1 MSSSVLT
8 TAASARLESLFRKLY
23 TATVAL
29 SGIEV
34 VANGLSQAQYLDPLS
49 YLFLALFVASVL
61 APLISSF
68 FGSAK
73 DVWFWIHGGMSM
85 LIMLIWPWAIPDPTM
100 LPAEFQ
106 PWIWWG
112 VGMAAISVGVTTS
125 TKFAIVYLIANS
137 VIWFLLDTSPFGGAS
152 DQWVSFQDSVY
163 IFLFSGT
170 VIGLVSLVREGA
182 RQVDSTNTEAI
193 QAAIAQAQVDAIERE
208 RQRIDALVHDR
219 VLNTLLLAAKAKTLE
234 ERGHAV
240 ALAQEAITS
249 LSHADED
256 PHDQDGVTPLG
267 LFRAL
272 KRAAIRLVPEV
283 VVETS
288 TGGTE
293 PIPGD
298 VAQALTEATLQ
309 ALDNAHRHS
318 RASKILLRM
327 DSPSESE
334 IQIWVED
341 NGVGFRVD
349 RVPRDRIGIKTSIY
363 SRMNL
368 VGGAASINSEVGQG
382 TKILLRWAA

>member
-1 MSSSVLT
+1 M
-8 TAASARLESLFRKLY
+8 
-23 TATVAL
+23 TVAL

-34 VANGLSQAQYLDPLS
+34 VANGLNQAPYLNPLN
-49 YLFLALFVASVL
+49 YVFLALFIASVI

-68 FGSAK
+68 FGTAR
-73 DVWFWIHGGMSM
+73 DLWFWLHGGVSM
-85 LIMLIWPWAIPDPTM
+85 LIMLIWPWVVTDANM

-112 VGMAAISVGVTTS
+112 IGMAAISVGVTTNI
-125 TKFAIVYLIANS
+125 FLAVAYLIGNS
-137 VIWFLLDTSPFGGAS
+137 LFWFLIDTSPYGGAS
-152 DQWVSFQDSVY
+152 DQWVSFQDSTY

-182 RQVDSTNTEAI
+182 RRVDSANSDAI
-193 QAAIAQAQVDAIERE
+193 AGAIAQAQIDAIERE

-219 VLNTLLLAAKAKTLE
+219 VLNTLLLAAKTKTAE
-234 ERGHAV
+234 ERASAV

-249 LSHADED
+249 LRKAED
-256 PHDQDGVTPLG
+256 DPQDQDAVTPLG

-309 ALDNAHRHS
+309 ALDNAHRHAKAS
-318 RASKILLRM
+318 RIVLRM

-334 IQIWVED
+334 IKIWVED
-341 NGVGFRVD
+341 NGVGFRVE
-349 RVPRDRIGIKTSIY
+349 RVPRDRIGIKTSIF
-363 SRMNL
+363 SRMKL
-368 VGGAASINSEVGQG
+368 VEGVASINSEVGQG
-382 TKILLRWAA
+382 TKVLLRWAA